1 VVSAGCA
8 LLIEPAYWTV
18 VKPVP
23 ERTTSMSSSQQ
34 SYNRVFT
41 KLQALHLTMHLK
53 RLTVWVW
60 VVGLT
65 QGQSIQ
71 LSEIAKHIPGDTQ
84 AVSKIARVRC
94 FLASQWIVSR
104 ALYPMAKRWGG
115 AWRDVSSA
123 CTSSPKSFWMRRH
136 QVSSSAPFSSIQA
149 SSVILARQ
157 AKKGAASG
165 PTG

>member
-1 VVSAGCA
+1 
-8 LLIEPAYWTV
+8 
-18 VKPVP
+18 
-23 ERTTSMSSSQQ
+23 MSSSQQ

-60 VVGLT
+60 VVVGLI

-84 AVSKIARVRC
+84 AVGRTARVRC
-94 FLASQWIVSR
+94 LLASQWIVSR
-104 ALYPMAKRWGG
+104 ALYPKAKRWGG

-123 CTSSPKSFWMRRH
+123 CTSSPKSFWMQRH
-136 QVSSSAPFSSIQA
+136 
-149 SSVILARQ
+149 
-157 AKKGAASG
+157 
-165 PTG
+165 